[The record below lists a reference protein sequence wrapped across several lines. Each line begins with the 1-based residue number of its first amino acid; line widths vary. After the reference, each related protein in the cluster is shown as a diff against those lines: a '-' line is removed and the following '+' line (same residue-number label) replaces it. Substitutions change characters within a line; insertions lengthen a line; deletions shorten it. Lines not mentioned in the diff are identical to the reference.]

1 MEANNLDGAKLMPV
15 PMTPPAPPDNRVE
28 KCLYCDRKDTK
39 KEETGMS
46 TALEYADETV
56 RKMSPEDRLK
66 LLQRMGRYCWNCGR
80 VSLMCG
86 YMAWRLRC

>member
-1 MEANNLDGAKLMPV
+1 MCDLRSFMEANNLDGAKLMPV

-56 RKMSPEDRLK
+56 RKMLPEDIS
-66 LLQRMGRYCWNCGR
+66 QRQGHIQRH
-80 VSLMCG
+80 
-86 YMAWRLRC
+86 